1 MAERIGKFLWK
12 NNFSTFSLSYQRGKS
27 DYFHTFHL
35 TIKIILVLGVFIY
48 FEMYNFGDFGDLIL
62 ITFFTFLFFIF
73 ISQLLSI
80 YIKPTNKIIEYIR
93 PQDLFIIRINCFRSK
108 TLKINEIE
116 LFIVDYRK
124 EHVAG
129 GNGHKNVYRYMC
141 VAYCKDI
148 YGNKHEMFVVNP
160 IDVTKKS
167 ENEITY
173 ELTRTSKI
181 ICDKISFILD
191 IKTEFNT
198 FEQSTKVNNT

>member
-27 DYFHTFHL
+27 EYFHTFHL

-48 FEMYNFGDFGDLIL
+48 FEMYNFSDFGDLIL
-62 ITFFTFLFFIF
+62 IILFTFLFFIF
-73 ISQLLSI
+73 ISQLLSL
-80 YIKPTNKIIEYIR
+80 YIRPTNKIIEYIR
-93 PQDLFIIRINCFRSK
+93 SQDIFIIRKDYFKYKVLK
-108 TLKINEIE
+108 TNEIDV
-116 LFIVDYRK
+116 FIIDCMK

-129 GNGHKNVYRYMC
+129 GNGHKMVYRYMC

-160 IDVTKKS
+160 IGITQKFED
-167 ENEITY
+167 EITY
-173 ELTRTSKI
+173 ELTRTSKM

-191 IKTEFNT
+191 IKTEFNK
-198 FEQSTKVNNT
+198 FDLKY